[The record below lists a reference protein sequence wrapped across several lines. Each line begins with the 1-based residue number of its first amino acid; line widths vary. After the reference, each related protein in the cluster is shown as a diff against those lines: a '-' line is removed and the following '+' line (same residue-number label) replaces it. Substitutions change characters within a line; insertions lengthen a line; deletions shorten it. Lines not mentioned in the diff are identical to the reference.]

1 MFLHNSHQALFRT
14 PAGPAPAGSEVTIRF
29 LSDESDSVVLRTWN
43 GEESTYVMHNDGD
56 NLWSATITLPQEP
69 GWLWYDFI
77 LYQKDGHAVRYGNA
91 YDQLGGECAV
101 YESCLLYTSPS
112 PRDA

>member
-43 GEESTYVMHNDGD
+43 GEESTYVMHSDGD
-56 NLWSATITLPQEP
+56 TLWSATITLPQEP
-69 GWLWYDFI
+69 GWL
-77 LYQKDGHAVRYGNA
+77 
-91 YDQLGGECAV
+91 
-101 YESCLLYTSPS
+101 
-112 PRDA
+112 